1 MFCLLIVE
9 VLAPFFGTTSAK
21 WLHSHAQMGPNFR
34 LHRAHLLP
42 IGAAAQRS

>member
-1 MFCLLIVE
+1 MFWPLIIE
-9 VLAPFFGTTSAK
+9 VLMPFFGTTSAK

-34 LHRAHLLP
+34 LDRAHLLP